1 MASHSVLRLSRSAQI
16 DSRYMP
22 PVFLAPALQPFL
34 CLTTSNTASQ
44 ATSHHHHHHQ
54 HHPFSTTPPLKI
66 RLRNRE
72 KNKSRGVSAIRRTG
86 PRVPLSMS
94 KYPLPEP
101 VWDPPSRKEFKT
113 RDDHGLWGFFNEK
126 RTAMTAPEDLDAHG
140 RAWTTAELAKKSW
153 EDLWTIW
160 WRCVRERNYLATEA
174 NERHRV
180 AAGYGEAESKE
191 RVAEVVKTMRRIRDV
206 LRDRQYAYD
215 EAQNIVDTAE
225 FWREEIEANERETRE
240 DDFSP
245 LEGEESK
252 HLLEQLKGQRP
263 MA

>member
-1 MASHSVLRLSRSAQI
+1 MASHSVLRLWRSAQI

-34 CLTTSNTASQ
+34 YLTTSHTAPQ
-44 ATSHHHHHHQ
+44 TSHH
-54 HHPFSTTPPLKI
+54 HHPFSTTTPRQI

-72 KNKSRGVSAIRRTG
+72 KNKSRGVSVMRRTG

-94 KYPLPEP
+94 KYALPEP
-101 VWDPPSRKEFKT
+101 VWDPASRKEFQT

-140 RAWTTAELAKKSW
+140 RAWTMAELTKKNW
-153 EDLWTIW
+153 HDLWTIW

-180 AAGYGEAESKE
+180 EAGYGEAESRE
-191 RVAEVVKTMRRIRDV
+191 RITEV
-206 LRDRQYAYD
+206 
-215 EAQNIVDTAE
+215 
-225 FWREEIEANERETRE
+225 
-240 DDFSP
+240 S
-245 LEGEESK
+245 
-252 HLLEQLKGQRP
+252 LLVTFFLLP
-263 MA
+263 